1 MDFVVLGY
9 AAPDARSKMR
19 QRMSA
24 LAARLAELAGIDVGV
39 TPAPSYE
46 KLAQYIHRGEV
57 DLAWLSP
64 ISLVSLARMKRVRPM
79 ASMHRKRSLHYRCAI
94 LVRAGSHMSS
104 FEELR
109 GKRAAWVDRHS
120 ASGYVLP
127 RIELAAHG
135 IGPRDLGGE
144 RFCGSHDGVVRAI
157 ASGRADFGATFAHT
171 QNGVTTGAW
180 NKTAGLSRSVSVLT
194 TFGEVPPDAIAARY
208 DLPTAVREKLTRAV
222 IDLGRK
228 PDDRALLSEVLGAD
242 EIRIPKRATYEP
254 LRAMVFRAYQSGLL
268 HSEGS
273 NDDVLDVA
281 ATLEQRQVTIPPD
294 PPTARKLPAD
304 PKPRKRRADETQ
316 EAEIIEIVG

>member
-1 MDFVVLGY
+1 MLGY

-19 QRMSA
+19 QRMTS
-24 LAARLAELAGIDVGV
+24 LSTRLAELAGIDVGV

-79 ASMHRKRSLHYRCAI
+79 VSMHRKRSMHYRCAL
-94 LVRAGSHMSS
+94 LVRAGSHMTS

-144 RFCGSHDGVVRAI
+144 RFYGSHDGVVRAI

-180 NKTAGLSRSVSVLT
+180 NRTSGLSRSVTVLT

-208 DLPTAVREKLTRAV
+208 DLPAAVRDRVAKAIL
-222 IDLGRK
+222 DLGRTA
-228 PDDRALLSEVLGAD
+228 DDRALLAEAFGAD
-242 EIRIPKRATYEP
+242 ELRIPKRATYEP
-254 LRAMVFRAYQSGLL
+254 LRAMVFRAYESGLL
-268 HSEGS
+268 HTDGS
-273 NDDVLDVA
+273 TDDVLDVA
-281 ATLEQRQVTIPPD
+281 ATLEQRSVSIPPD
-294 PPTARKLPAD
+294 PPTARKLPTTQSK
-304 PKPRKRRADETQ
+304 PKKRRADETQ